1 MAEDASQFYTGLV
14 AELYSPLRSAV
25 PDAPY
30 YERFIRRTGEPAL
43 ELGCGDGDPM
53 LALMSLGLEVE
64 GLDSSADMIDRA
76 RARAGEMGID
86 AVLHLADMR
95 DFALGRT
102 YRSIYLAGPSFN
114 LLLTDDDAGAALRCI
129 HDHLAPEGRAL
140 VPLFVPDPPST
151 DGVPAPTTQALDGG
165 GTISCQVVDVQRDET
180 ERTQM
185 TRLLYRRET
194 DEGTT
199 ELERPWVLHWYTPQ
213 AFADLAAQADLIPL
227 SCRDLTGAPATEDS
241 TYFVAT
247 LARADTA

>member
-53 LALMSLGLEVE
+53 LALRSQGFEVE

-76 RARAGEMGID
+76 RTRAGEMGLD
-86 AVLHLADMR
+86 VVLHLADMR
-95 DFALGRT
+95 DFALSRT
-102 YRSIYLAGPSFN
+102 YPSIYLAGPSFN
-114 LLLTDDDAGAALRCI
+114 LLLTDDDAVAALQCI
-129 HDHLAPEGRAL
+129 HDHLAPGGRAL
-140 VPLFVPDPPST
+140 VPLFVPEPPST
-151 DGVPAPTTQALDGG
+151 DGVPAPTTQTLDGG
-165 GTISCQVVDVQRDET
+165 GTISCQVVNVQRDEA
-180 ERTQM
+180 ERTQV
-185 TRLLYRRET
+185 TLLLYRRDT

-199 ELERPWVLHWYTPQ
+199 ELERPWMLHWYTPS
-213 AFADLAAQADLIPL
+213 AFADLAARANLVQLT
-227 SCRDLTGAPATEDS
+227 CRDLTGAPATDDS

-247 LARADTA
+247 LARVEDL